1 VFGSAK
7 EVKKKVGD
15 AMKKTNQQAS
25 YIPRVDTS
33 SSEYGGTILG
43 FILGLGVGLGV
54 AFLIAFYLSKNTPQE
69 RPGVRAP
76 NLPLTIK
83 SGPAPVEGEAATPAE
98 PLDLNKPL
106 QGKSAVPAANISDPI
121 GDLAAG
127 KKPAEAAPAAVVKS
141 DAIYFLQVGAFNKRA
156 DADAQKASLAIQG
169 IQSQLSEISS
179 EGNTIWRVRVGP
191 YNSVEESNPVRDKL
205 NGMGIKPSVIKSS
218 KS

>member
-1 VFGSAK
+1 
-7 EVKKKVGD
+7 
-15 AMKKTNQQAS
+15 MKNNNQYDSFDLKTQS
-25 YIPRVDTS
+25 S

-54 AFLIAFYLSKNTPQE
+54 AFVIAFYLSKNTPQE

-83 SGPAPVEGEAATPAE
+83 SGPAPAEGEAAAPAE
-98 PLDLNKPL
+98 ALDLNKPL
-106 QGKSAVPAANISDPI
+106 QGKSAVPASDASDPI
-121 GDLAAG
+121 ADLAGG
-127 KKPAEAAPAAVVKS
+127 KKPAELVPAPVAKS

-169 IQSQLSEISS
+169 IQSQLSEITS
-179 EGNTIWRVRVGP
+179 EGNTLWRVRVGP
-191 YNSVEESNPVRDKL
+191 YNSIEESNPVRDKL
-205 NGMGIKPSVIKSS
+205 NSMGIKPNVIKSG

>member
-1 VFGSAK
+1 
-7 EVKKKVGD
+7 
-15 AMKKTNQQAS
+15 MKKMNQQAS
-25 YIPRVDTS
+25 FIPRADTS
-33 SSEYGGTILG
+33 SPEYGGTILG

-54 AFLIAFYLSKNTPQE
+54 AFVIAFYLSKNTPQE
-69 RPGVRAP
+69 RPGMRAP

-83 SGPAPVEGEAATPAE
+83 PAPAPAEGEPAVPVE

-106 QGKSAVPAANISDPI
+106 HGKSSTPAAAPTDPI
-121 GDLAAG
+121 GDLATG
-127 KKPAEAAPAAVVKS
+127 KKPAEVAPTPAVKS

-179 EGNTIWRVRVGP
+179 EGATLWRVRVGP
-191 YNSVEESNPVRDKL
+191 YNSVEESNSVRDKL
-205 NGMGIKPSVIKSS
+205 NAMGIKPTVIKSS

>member
-1 VFGSAK
+1 M
-7 EVKKKVGD
+7 
-15 AMKKTNQQAS
+15 MKKTNQH
-25 YIPRVDTS
+25 TS
-33 SSEYGGTILG
+33 FTSKMQSMSPEYGGTILG

-54 AFLIAFYLSKNTPQE
+54 AFVIAFYLSKNTPQE

-83 SGPAPVEGEAATPAE
+83 PTPAPAEGETAAPSE

-106 QGKSAVPAANISDPI
+106 QGKSAAPAVTAPDPI
-121 GDLAAG
+121 ADLANG
-127 KKPAEAAPAAVVKS
+127 KKPAEVTSPPAAKS

-179 EGNTIWRVRVGP
+179 EGNTLWRVRVGP

>member
-1 VFGSAK
+1 
-7 EVKKKVGD
+7 
-15 AMKKTNQQAS
+15 MKNNNHYDSFDLKTQS
-25 YIPRVDTS
+25 S

-54 AFLIAFYLSKNTPQE
+54 AFVIAFYLSKNTPQE

-83 SGPAPVEGEAATPAE
+83 SGPAPAEGEAAAPAE
-98 PLDLNKPL
+98 ALDLNKPL
-106 QGKSAVPAANISDPI
+106 QGKSAVPASDASDPI
-121 GDLAAG
+121 ADLAGG
-127 KKPAEAAPAAVVKS
+127 KKPAELVPAPVAKS

-169 IQSQLSEISS
+169 IQSQLSEITS
-179 EGNTIWRVRVGP
+179 EGNTLWRVRVGP
-191 YNSVEESNPVRDKL
+191 YNSIEESNPVRDKL
-205 NGMGIKPSVIKSS
+205 NSMGIKPNVIKSG

>member
-1 VFGSAK
+1 
-7 EVKKKVGD
+7 
-15 AMKKTNQQAS
+15 MKKNNQQTS
-25 YIPRVDTS
+25 FTPRTQSS

-54 AFLIAFYLSKNTPQE
+54 AFVIAFYLSKNTPQE

-76 NLPLTIK
+76 NLPLTIMP
-83 SGPAPVEGEAATPAE
+83 GAAPAEGEVTAPAE
-98 PLDLNKPL
+98 ALDLNKPL
-106 QGKSAVPAANISDPI
+106 QGKSAAPAASTP
-121 GDLAAG
+121 DLIADVANG
-127 KKPAEAAPAAVVKS
+127 KKPVELAPTPTAKS

-169 IQSQLSEISS
+169 IQSQLSEINS
-179 EGNTIWRVRVGP
+179 EGNTLWRVRVGP

>member
-1 VFGSAK
+1 
-7 EVKKKVGD
+7 
-15 AMKKTNQQAS
+15 MKNNNQYDSFDLKTQS
-25 YIPRVDTS
+25 T

-54 AFLIAFYLSKNTPQE
+54 AFVIAFYLSKNTPQE

-83 SGPAPVEGEAATPAE
+83 SGPAPAEGEAAAPAE
-98 PLDLNKPL
+98 ALDLNKPL
-106 QGKSAVPAANISDPI
+106 QGKSAVPASDASDPI
-121 GDLAAG
+121 ADLAGG
-127 KKPAEAAPAAVVKS
+127 KKPAELVPAPVAKS

-169 IQSQLSEISS
+169 IQSQLSEITS
-179 EGNTIWRVRVGP
+179 EGNTLWRVRVGP
-191 YNSVEESNPVRDKL
+191 YNSIEESNPVRDKL
-205 NGMGIKPSVIKSS
+205 NSMGIKPNVIKSG

>member
-1 VFGSAK
+1 
-7 EVKKKVGD
+7 
-15 AMKKTNQQAS
+15 MKKINQQAS
-25 YIPRVDTS
+25 YIPKVDTS

-43 FILGLGVGLGV
+43 FVLGLGVGLGV
-54 AFLIAFYLSKNTPQE
+54 AFVIAFYLSKNTPQE

-83 SGPAPVEGEAATPAE
+83 SGPASAEGEETAPAE
-98 PLDLNKPL
+98 SLDLNKPL
-106 QGKSAVPAANISDPI
+106 QGKSSATAANLADPI
-121 GDLAAG
+121 GDLASG
-127 KKPAEAAPAAVVKS
+127 KRPVETLVSPTAKS

-169 IQSQLSEISS
+169 IQSQLSEINSD
-179 EGNTIWRVRVGP
+179 GNTLWRVRVGP

-205 NGMGIKPSVIKSS
+205 NSMGVKTSVIKSS

>member
-1 VFGSAK
+1 
-7 EVKKKVGD
+7 
-15 AMKKTNQQAS
+15 MKNNNHYDSFDLKTQS
-25 YIPRVDTS
+25 S

-54 AFLIAFYLSKNTPQE
+54 AFVIAFYLSKNTPQE

-83 SGPAPVEGEAATPAE
+83 SGPAPAEGEAAAPAE
-98 PLDLNKPL
+98 ALDLNKPL
-106 QGKSAVPAANISDPI
+106 QGKSAAPASEASDPI
-121 GDLAAG
+121 ADLASG
-127 KKPAEAAPAAVVKS
+127 KKPAEVVPTPVAKS

-169 IQSQLSEISS
+169 IQSQLSEITS
-179 EGNTIWRVRVGP
+179 EGNTLWRVRVGP
-191 YNSVEESNPVRDKL
+191 YNSIEESNPVRDKL
-205 NGMGIKPSVIKSS
+205 NSMGIKPNVIKSG

>member
-1 VFGSAK
+1 MLSGAK
-7 EVKKKVGD
+7 EVKKRVRD
-15 AMKKTNQQAS
+15 AMKKTNQQAG
-25 YIPRVDTS
+25 YISRANTS
-33 SSEYGGTILG
+33 GSEYGGTILG

-54 AFLIAFYLSKNTPQE
+54 AFMIAFYLQKNTPQE

-76 NLPLTIK
+76 NLPLMIK
-83 SGPAPVEGEAATPAE
+83 PGSAPAEGEAAAPVE

-106 QGKSAVPAANISDPI
+106 QGKSSAPTANSADPI
-121 GDLAAG
+121 GDLATG
-127 KKPAEAAPAAVVKS
+127 KKPVEVAPAPTAKS

-179 EGNTIWRVRVGP
+179 EGNTLWRVRVGP

-205 NGMGIKPSVIKSS
+205 NGMGIKPSVIKAS

>member
-1 VFGSAK
+1 
-7 EVKKKVGD
+7 
-15 AMKKTNQQAS
+15 MKKNNQHTSFAPKAKPAS
-25 YIPRVDTS
+25 P
-33 SSEYGGTILG
+33 EYGGTILG

-54 AFLIAFYLSKNTPQE
+54 AFVIAFYLSKNTPQE

-83 SGPAPVEGEAATPAE
+83 SGPAPAEGEAGAPAE
-98 PLDLNKPL
+98 ALDLNKPL
-106 QGKSAVPAANISDPI
+106 QGKSAAPAANVPDPI
-121 GDLAAG
+121 ADLANG
-127 KKPAEAAPAAVVKS
+127 KKPVEAAPAPAVKS

-179 EGNTIWRVRVGP
+179 EGNTLWRVRVGP

>member
-1 VFGSAK
+1 MFGSAK
-7 EVKKKVGD
+7 EVKMKVGD
-15 AMKKTNQQAS
+15 VMKKTNQQADL
-25 YIPRVDTS
+25 ILKADTS
-33 SSEYGGTILG
+33 GAEYGGTILG

-54 AFLIAFYLSKNTPQE
+54 AFVIAFYLSKNTPQE

-83 SGPAPVEGEAATPAE
+83 SAPSPEDGESVASTE
-98 PLDLNKPL
+98 PLDLNRPL
-106 QGKSAVPAANISDPI
+106 QGKSAAPTANTPDPI
-121 GDLAAG
+121 GDLAIG
-127 KKPAEAAPAAVVKS
+127 KKPPEVGVTPVSKAEP
-141 DAIYFLQVGAFNKRA
+141 IYFLQVGAFNKRA

-179 EGNTIWRVRVGP
+179 DGNTLWRVRIGP

-205 NGMGIKPSVIKSS
+205 SGMGIKPSVIKSS